1 MCVDFA
7 TLFKKDLSYFYLCI
21 CVCRVWSPGTGAT
34 GAFKEP
40 RVSAVL
46 VDVGFVDTKTSKI

>member
-1 MCVDFA
+1 MGTVC
-7 TLFKKDLSYFYLCI
+7 TY
-21 CVCRVWSPGTGAT
+21 VCRSLQRPEEGVRSPGTGAT

-46 VDVGFVDTKTSKI
+46 VDVGFVDTKTYKI